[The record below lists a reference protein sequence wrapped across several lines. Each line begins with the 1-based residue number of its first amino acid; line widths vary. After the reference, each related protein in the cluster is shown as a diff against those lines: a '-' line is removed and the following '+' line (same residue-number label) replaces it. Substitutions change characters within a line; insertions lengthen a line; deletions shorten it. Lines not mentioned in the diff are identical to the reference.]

1 RSAVELLGKRDQ
13 VGVLAFDHETYVVSE
28 MQSAANKS
36 KIIDDI
42 ARIES
47 AGGTNMY
54 PAMEQAFEILQ
65 RTQTRLKHAIFLTDG
80 ISNPGDFEGIAQQ
93 MASAK
98 MTVSTVAV
106 GDGSDTNMLEQI
118 AKIGKGRYYFTADPA
133 QVPQIFAK
141 ETVTASKSA
150 IDEQPFVPQVIRT
163 TYALS
168 DIEMETAPFLLGYVM
183 TRPKPTSEVI
193 LATEKGDPLLSWW
206 RYGLGMSVAFT
217 SDAKSRWAA
226 EWMTWP
232 GYGKFWTQVVR
243 QTMRKSDGR
252 GISLAV
258 DRRGNESNWSIDVA
272 NELGGFLNQAD
283 VEMSI
288 IGPQMKRETKSI
300 SQAAPGRY
308 TTDIQV
314 AEPGAYHVDIAVK
327 QNGQVT
333 YRQSRGLIRGYSDEL
348 RIRPSNEE
356 WLKEISTV
364 SGGQFNQDPKELL
377 KGDGRTATRPQ
388 PLWPWLL
395 TFACAMLIIDVALRR
410 LTLI

>member
-1 RSAVELLGKRDQ
+1 
-13 VGVLAFDHETYVVSE
+13 
-28 MQSAANKS
+28 
-36 KIIDDI
+36 
-42 ARIES
+42 
-47 AGGTNMY
+47 
-54 PAMEQAFEILQ
+54 
-65 RTQTRLKHAIFLTDG
+65 
-80 ISNPGDFEGIAQQ
+80 
-93 MASAK
+93 
-98 MTVSTVAV
+98 
-106 GDGSDTNMLEQI
+106 MLEQI

-252 GISLAV
+252 GISIAV

-364 SGGQFNQDPKELL
+364 SGGQFNQDAKELL